1 MSIANLVLTYET
13 MPTEQILALLVAER
27 DKLNR
32 AIEALQGPTKRR
44 GRPPKNPLTAATS
57 TAAPAPKKHGRRFSA
72 AQRKAASERMRQRWA
87 AKRKAEAKATTL
99 QPTTKKR
106 TMSAAGRKAIRD
118 GVRKRW
124 ALIRAGKVASPFA
137 KRKAEAKATKKA
149 ASKPKKMAKA
159 A

>member
-1 MSIANLVLTYET
+1 
-13 MPTEQILALLVAER
+13 MPTDQILSLLVAER

-32 AIEALQGPTKRR
+32 AIEALRGPTKRI
-44 GRPPKNPLTAATS
+44 GRPPKNPLAAA
-57 TAAPAPKKHGRRFSA
+57 AAPQPKKHGRRFSA

-87 AKRKAEAKATTL
+87 AKRKAQAKPTATL

-124 ALIRAGKVASPFA
+124 ALIRAGKAASPFA
-137 KRKAEAKATKKA
+137 KRKVEAKVAKKA
-149 ASKPKKMAKA
+149 ERRSKKTAKA

>member
-1 MSIANLVLTYET
+1 MET
-13 MPTEQILALLVAER
+13 SQIVALLVAER
-27 DKLNR
+27 DQLNR
-32 AIEALQGPTKRR
+32 AIEALEGPTKRR
-44 GRPPKNPLTAATS
+44 GRPPKNPLAAATS
-57 TAAPAPKKHGRRFSA
+57 TATPAPKKHGRRFSA
-72 AQRKAASERMRQRWA
+72 AQRKAASERMRLRWA
-87 AKRKAEAKATTL
+87 AKRKAEAKPAATL

-137 KRKAEAKATKKA
+137 KRKAEAKAQPKTVSKSKK
-149 ASKPKKMAKA
+149 KAKA

>member
-1 MSIANLVLTYET
+1 

-27 DKLNR
+27 DKLSR

-44 GRPPKNPLTAATS
+44 GRPPKYSGTFTTPLGSRVVSEPNAV
-57 TAAPAPKKHGRRFSA
+57 PAPKKHGRRFSA

-87 AKRKAEAKATTL
+87 AKRKAEAKPTATP

-118 GVRKRW
+118 AVRKRW
-124 ALIRAGKVASPFA
+124 ALIRAGKAASPFA